1 MIKKKSLC
9 ILLNLGKQHN
19 TKINTFLQ
27 KISKIFCVSII
38 FINFVPFSQTKIMVQ
53 TE

>member
-1 MIKKKSLC
+1 LLNKFLQNNLKKQNFC
-9 ILLNLGKQHN
+9 IL
-19 TKINTFLQ
+19 
-27 KISKIFCVSII
+27 II

>member
-1 MIKKKSLC
+1 MGFKV
-9 ILLNLGKQHN
+9 LGRAKRP
-19 TKINTFLQ
+19 KVDFFAK
-27 KISKIFCVSII
+27 KISKVFCVLII